1 MSRYSVPLEAG
12 ELCGPR
18 QEGTTMFSCGGSNR
32 AKILKYRICV
42 MGAVGR
48 KKLNIHGGI
57 IRLILLTVFFQIFQ
71 TITDGFVFK
80 NYWTTRYIISF
91 EHLKD

>member
-1 MSRYSVPLEAG
+1 MWAKARGYNYV
-12 ELCGPR
+12 
-18 QEGTTMFSCGGSNR
+18 FSCGGSNR

-71 TITDGFVFK
+71 TITDGFIFK
-80 NYWTTRYIISF
+80 NYWKRYINISYSDSELVHF
-91 EHLKD
+91 FLSIM